1 MKPQLIYPVEMPEE
15 LQKLLLKNKEL
26 CRQLRVAISENDSES
41 IWLLDAELE
50 TTVEQIF
57 QYEPQNKDEALRV
70 LNTLLDWL
78 IVESQRTEKEI
89 RIIRSI
95 NRIFKSRTRVK
106 T

>member
-1 MKPQLIYPVEMPEE
+1 MPEE

-50 TTVEQIF
+50 TTVERIF

-78 IVESQRTEKEI
+78 IIESQRTEKEI

-95 NRIFKSRTRVK
+95 NRIFKSRTRTK